1 MSTFRTRRTSICLI
15 GVAILSAAALA
26 WGQEPE
32 LALVRTGERDW
43 PQWRGPQRDGVSDET
58 GLLSSWP
65 ADGPPRRWTAAGIGR
80 GYSSPIV
87 ARETI
92 YVTGDEQHDLVITA
106 LSLDGE
112 VRWQVKNG
120 AAWEGS
126 YPGSRSSCTYN
137 QGKLYHMNAHGRI
150 VCLDAETGKE
160 TWAVNV
166 LERFAGENIHWGL
179 SESLLVVDDLVLATP
194 CGAQGLVVALYKH
207 SGDTVWTT
215 PAVPDERPSYASPL
229 LLRTGDRRLMVNSAA
244 KHAFAVNV
252 ATGELCWQL
261 KQLDPSDTI
270 STIPVLAKNELVLT
284 NASRGFG
291 AMFGIRFDDT
301 RAERVWT
308 RQLSISHGSAVG
320 VEGQVY
326 AASSRGEAKGW
337 VSVAAATGAVQVGA
351 ELDPG
356 SLIYADGHIYG
367 LTERGRMTLQKPT
380 DDGFEMVGSFQ
391 FAQGKDVWAH
401 PVICDGRLYLRFEDT
416 LYCYDIRS

>member
-1 MSTFRTRRTSICLI
+1 
-15 GVAILSAAALA
+15 
-26 WGQEPE
+26 
-32 LALVRTGERDW
+32 
-43 PQWRGPQRDGVSDET
+43 
-58 GLLSSWP
+58 
-65 ADGPPRRWTAAGIGR
+65 
-80 GYSSPIV
+80 
-87 ARETI
+87 
-92 YVTGDEQHDLVITA
+92 
-106 LSLDGE
+106 
-112 VRWQVKNG
+112 
-120 AAWEGS
+120 
-126 YPGSRSSCTYN
+126 
-137 QGKLYHMNAHGRI
+137 MNAHGRI

-194 CGAQGLVVALYKH
+194 CGAQGLVVALNKH

-252 ATGELCWQL
+252 ATGKLCWQL

-270 STIPVLAKNELVLT
+270 STIPVLGENELVLT

-301 RAERVWT
+301 HAERVWT